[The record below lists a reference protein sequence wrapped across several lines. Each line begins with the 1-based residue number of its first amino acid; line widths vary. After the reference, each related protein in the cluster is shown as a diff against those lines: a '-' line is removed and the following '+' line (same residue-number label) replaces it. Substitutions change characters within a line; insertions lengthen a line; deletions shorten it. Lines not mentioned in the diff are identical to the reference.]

1 VKKYQVKNENNQCK
15 NKKSHVETISS
26 FNCHNKKNN
35 SKDFFC
41 KAENKVIDHN
51 FWEDL

>member
-1 VKKYQVKNENNQCK
+1 MEKYKIKNQKKERKNE
-15 NKKSHVETISS
+15 KSHVKTISG

-35 SKDFFC
+35 VKDFFC